1 MYSPT
6 PWFWNFVGGAAVIMS
21 FGFSYSIIRGSN
33 FKVEAANHKLEINS
47 AVERVKKEISDTLS
61 AESVEHLPTTEKLEL
76 ENRLGKAAEV
86 LIETQENIL
95 TEDEED
101 NLKDS

>member
-21 FGFSYSIIRGSN
+21 VGFSYSIIRGSN

-47 AVERVKKEISDTLS
+47 AIERVKQEVSVTLESS
-61 AESVEHLPTTEKLEL
+61 AERVSKKEQKKINNQLKQVDQSLSQVQS
-76 ENRLGKAAEV
+76 A
-86 LIETQENIL
+86 IL
-95 TEDEED
+95 ADTIDEDI
-101 NLKDS
+101 